1 MVSYLQ
7 LVSKPL
13 QHLIQRFA
21 KLLKMVIILF
31 VVSRPRHVWWN
42 RISLLRSRLPQ
53 IVSLLYTPFLLGE
66 GEFKYCPLGFNH
78 VGNVNKWINVFLNL
92 VRVALDLPLVELW
105 KPSTERKKSR
115 LSRDSRMWRGR
126 LKRNVI
132 SCNRQTNLIKSYG
145 VYASKAPF
153 ISRTIVLGRALPS
166 QPASQLERAF
176 VWEKKITTPLPEP
189 LAFALWLPCL
199 SWPA

>member
-1 MVSYLQ
+1 MWTFFTAIRNVKFKILDAVIAGEPIHRGGGQIIPTARRVAYSAFLMVIYLQ
-7 LVSKPL
+7 LVLKLL

-92 VRVALDLPLVELW
+92 IHVALDLPLVELW
-105 KPSTERKKSR
+105 KPSTERKKAGWASTAECEGGDWR
-115 LSRDSRMWRGR
+115 EMWFPVTA
-126 LKRNVI
+126 KQI
-132 SCNRQTNLIKSYG
+132 
-145 VYASKAPF
+145 
-153 ISRTIVLGRALPS
+153 
-166 QPASQLERAF
+166 
-176 VWEKKITTPLPEP
+176 W
-189 LAFALWLPCL
+189 
-199 SWPA
+199 

>member
-1 MVSYLQ
+1 MNIFYSYTKRKVQDPGRSDRWWTNPQGRGSNHSNGQTSCL
-7 LVSKPL
+7 LRLSYGKLPSVGLKTL

-92 VRVALDLPLVELW
+92 IHVALDLPLVELW
-105 KPSTERKKSR
+105 KPSTERKKADWASTAECEGGDWR
-115 LSRDSRMWRGR
+115 EMWFPVTA
-126 LKRNVI
+126 KQI
-132 SCNRQTNLIKSYG
+132 
-145 VYASKAPF
+145 
-153 ISRTIVLGRALPS
+153 
-166 QPASQLERAF
+166 
-176 VWEKKITTPLPEP
+176 W
-189 LAFALWLPCL
+189 
-199 SWPA
+199 